1 MRAIFFAR
9 SLAYVRFF
17 LYLCRR
23 FEATLMTHNIRNIWL
38 DYKSEVL
45 FFLVLSACA
54 ALSHWLA
61 RFIPVDL
68 FDGPITAIQNACT
81 CTVCLFGAI
90 LMFVHSE
97 GMRIRKAWGIAL
109 LSWGIADAFFL
120 WQTYFMDVPS
130 LNIGADAMTA
140 FELLVAN
147 LLGWLLLIYPT
158 EVLRP
163 GWLNWQRTLQQ
174 LLPMCALVALDY
186 LLLIDLSPVVA
197 LYPMVLFIL
206 VITHLHTYRIWC
218 EENYSSMERVDI
230 QWIVRYLLILLVIGL
245 SFLYMYFTDNHAR
258 AFTQQWLLLLL
269 FGYSTVEILFRPD
282 PWVVARSN
290 ASVRPAQQPFAPYR
304 EALATWMETEKP
316 YLNPDLRLIDLQRV
330 LPLNRTYLSQLINT
344 EYGCSFYQFVT
355 RYRIEEAKRLMTEQP
370 DMKVQDIAQQSG
382 FSDRKVFYRTFTRE
396 TGSSP
401 SEWMAKCRNL

>member
-1 MRAIFFAR
+1 
-9 SLAYVRFF
+9 
-17 LYLCRR
+17 
-23 FEATLMTHNIRNIWL
+23 MTHNIRNIWL

-120 WQTYFMDVPS
+120 WQTYFVEVPL
-130 LNIGADAMTA
+130 LNIGAGAMTA

-163 GWLNWQRTLQQ
+163 GWLNWRRTLQQ

-186 LLLIDLSPVVA
+186 VLPVDLSPIVA
-197 LYPMVLFIL
+197 LYPVVLFIL
-206 VITHLHTYRIWC
+206 VLTHLHTYRIWC
-218 EENYSSMERVDI
+218 EENFSTLDNIDV
-230 QWIVRYLLILLVIGL
+230 QWIMRYLIMLVLVGVVYLYLCLSHSHTRGFTQLWLVIFML
-245 SFLYMYFTDNHAR
+245 A
-258 AFTQQWLLLLL
+258 
-269 FGYSTVEILFRPD
+269 YSTEKIMFQRD
-282 PWVVARSN
+282 PWTMVQSSLQEKPDETEAIAVSEATNVA
-290 ASVRPAQQPFAPYR
+290 YR
-304 EALATWMETEKP
+304 KKLEQWMEHEKP
-316 YLNPDLRLIDLQRV
+316 YTNPDFRLIDLQQV
-330 LPLNRTYLSQLINT
+330 LPMNRTYLSQFIHR
-344 EYGCSFYQFVT
+344 EYGCTFYQFVN
-355 RYRIEEAKRLMTEQP
+355 RYRIEEAQRLKQEQP
-370 DMKVQDIAQQSG
+370 DIKIGEVSARCG
-382 FSDRKVFYRTFTRE
+382 FSSPTVFTRTFTTIIGITPRQWVKKN
-396 TGSSP
+396 P
-401 SEWMAKCRNL
+401 L